1 MQRSEQVTRGAW
13 MGLLVQ
19 AADKILPVVIVL
31 YLARA
36 IDPESFGVY
45 SFLVA
50 YLALFQ
56 VAVEYSLDAVLVR
69 VLSQQSEPSPAT
81 LHAGLGLKLL
91 MSLAAA
97 AVATLCVGPLS
108 GGRVPLDL
116 AACASLGLLTGLGGA
131 YRSWFR
137 SNLEIPPVLALA
149 SARALLLAVGVVV
162 VVQAGA
168 GLRAVFLVMA
178 AANLVVFAGVALAVS
193 RELKPR
199 FVFDREQWGLL
210 LRGAV
215 PLFFNGFAIML
226 GLKAGQVLL
235 LSMRGPVETG
245 LLGAASRVA
254 EAFSLLP
261 EALMITVYPLMASL
275 HIKRDGMGGQPA
287 DTRLADTR
295 LAETV
300 EKSTRY
306 LLLAIAVPVTVC
318 MVAGDLIMGLLFG
331 AGYAEAGPALSLL
344 AVMALL
350 SATGTVVTYLLVSV
364 HAEKTLYRNTMV
376 FALLNVVLSYLFI
389 TRAGYMGAAVAMIA
403 SSALSQVSLAL
414 LPPTRAYTRL
424 CLAAALRPALAVAC
438 GVAAGLLA
446 GYGSLA
452 AVAWSVGA
460 CLLALLVLRV
470 LTAEDIAV
478 IRSSLGWGQKS

>member
-178 AANLVVFAGVALAVS
+178 AANLVVFTGVALAVS

-199 FVFDREQWGLL
+199 FVFDREQWSLL

-275 HIKRDGMGGQPA
+275 HIKSAGGAGGPA
-287 DTRLADTR
+287 DTRLE
-295 LAETV
+295 ETV

-376 FALLNVVLSYLFI
+376 FALLNVVLSYFFI

-403 SSALSQVSLAL
+403 SSAMSQVSLAL

-452 AVAWSVGA
+452 AVAWSVVA
-460 CLLALLVLRV
+460 CLLALLALRV
-470 LTAEDIAV
+470 LTAEDIAF

>member
-1 MQRSEQVTRGAW
+1 M
-13 MGLLVQ
+13 
-19 AADKILPVVIVL
+19 
-31 YLARA
+31 
-36 IDPESFGVY
+36 
-45 SFLVA
+45 
-50 YLALFQ
+50 
-56 VAVEYSLDAVLVR
+56 
-69 VLSQQSEPSPAT
+69 
-81 LHAGLGLKLL
+81 
-91 MSLAAA
+91 
-97 AVATLCVGPLS
+97 
-108 GGRVPLDL
+108 
-116 AACASLGLLTGLGGA
+116 
-131 YRSWFR
+131 
-137 SNLEIPPVLALA
+137 
-149 SARALLLAVGVVV
+149 
-162 VVQAGA
+162 
-168 GLRAVFLVMA
+168 
-178 AANLVVFAGVALAVS
+178 
-193 RELKPR
+193 
-199 FVFDREQWGLL
+199 
-210 LRGAV
+210 
-215 PLFFNGFAIML
+215 
-226 GLKAGQVLL
+226 
-235 LSMRGPVETG
+235 
-245 LLGAASRVA
+245 
-254 EAFSLLP
+254 
-261 EALMITVYPLMASL
+261 
-275 HIKRDGMGGQPA
+275 
-287 DTRLADTR
+287 ADTR

-306 LLLAIAVPVTVC
+306 LLLAIAVPVAVC
-318 MVAGDLIMGLLFG
+318 MVAGDLVMGLLFG

>member
-168 GLRAVFLVMA
+168 GLRSVFLVMA
-178 AANLVVFAGVALAVS
+178 AANLVVFAGVALVLGFSVCRLRYSWWPLHPIMFLVWGTWTMS
-193 RELKPR
+193 R
-199 FVFDREQWGLL
+199 F
-210 LRGAV
+210 
-215 PLFFNGFAIML
+215 
-226 GLKAGQVLL
+226 
-235 LSMRGPVETG
+235 
-245 LLGAASRVA
+245 
-254 EAFSLLP
+254 
-261 EALMITVYPLMASL
+261 
-275 HIKRDGMGGQPA
+275 
-287 DTRLADTR
+287 
-295 LAETV
+295 
-300 EKSTRY
+300 
-306 LLLAIAVPVTVC
+306 
-318 MVAGDLIMGLLFG
+318 
-331 AGYAEAGPALSLL
+331 
-344 AVMALL
+344 
-350 SATGTVVTYLLVSV
+350 
-364 HAEKTLYRNTMV
+364 
-376 FALLNVVLSYLFI
+376 
-389 TRAGYMGAAVAMIA
+389 
-403 SSALSQVSLAL
+403 SQV
-414 LPPTRAYTRL
+414 RR
-424 CLAAALRPALAVAC
+424 
-438 GVAAGLLA
+438 
-446 GYGSLA
+446 
-452 AVAWSVGA
+452 
-460 CLLALLVLRV
+460 
-470 LTAEDIAV
+470 D
-478 IRSSLGWGQKS
+478 